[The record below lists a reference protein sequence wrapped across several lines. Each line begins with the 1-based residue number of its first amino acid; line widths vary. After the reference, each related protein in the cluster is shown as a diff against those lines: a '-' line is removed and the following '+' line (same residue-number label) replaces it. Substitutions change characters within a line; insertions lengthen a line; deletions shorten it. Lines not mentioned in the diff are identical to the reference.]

1 MDRLPLSELKD
12 YHLVI
17 APASIEFFIEFFI
30 ESLYLNPSITEMT
43 NITVFRCFM
52 GTGNTDLSSE

>member
-1 MDRLPLSELKD
+1 MDRPPLSELKD
-12 YHLVI
+12 YHLVKQI

-43 NITVFRCFM
+43 ITVFRCFM
-52 GTGNTDLSSE
+52 GTGKYRFVQ